1 MKVESISKR
10 ITEEIL
16 VFVAEDGKEFY
27 TKEACEEY
35 EKELKRKQAEKKGF
49 PSEESVCL
57 CTGNYMNYYDSE
69 DGIDLFIIIN
79 EGNND
84 GSDPMDNEK
93 FMKADKLCMEYC
105 KGLKMND
112 LECKRLEK
120 LLGSIFEYGVQV
132 FRRR

>member
-35 EKELKRKQAEKKGF
+35 EKELKWKQAEKKGF

-57 CTGNYMNYYDSE
+57 CTGNYMNYYDLE
-69 DGIDLFIIIN
+69 DGMDLFIIIN

-93 FMKADKLCMEYC
+93 LMKADKLCREYC

-112 LECKRLEK
+112 LECKRLGK